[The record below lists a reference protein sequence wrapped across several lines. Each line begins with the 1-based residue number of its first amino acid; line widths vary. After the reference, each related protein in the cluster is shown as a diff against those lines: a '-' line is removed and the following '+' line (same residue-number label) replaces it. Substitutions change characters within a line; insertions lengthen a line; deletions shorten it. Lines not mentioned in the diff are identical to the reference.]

1 MSYFKL
7 YISSLLIVICLA
19 GCASTQKT
27 LNEKSDQ
34 VYIKKLEVGLNNK
47 KLPRQI
53 NIFYFAPN
61 SEDLIEGISSNYY
74 YYKRYAQYKPQL
86 NFINLSDKNHDC
98 LNLQEKKSFS
108 ITFVGKKSILDIK
121 SNCLSII
128 QSSNSLVINHSG
140 RSVNQ
145 FKGSKIFN
153 IYRDQD
159 LQKMLLHAKQKGSL
173 RTLVIDDDTTKD
185 GKKITDL
192 WTKLGGTVVARKS
205 SLESSQNQELI
216 SKILSIEKSVTR
228 NRKLSRV
235 IGIKTEHQPRKR
247 TDVDSIILSTTL
259 ENARSLKPALE
270 YNFANLLSVYL
281 IPSWA
286 EQENLS
292 IKELDLERITIVDS
306 PLMLNQTV
314 KPLGLEGVK
323 RSREFSMGYDA
334 YELVLLLNTSNN
346 FRYKGMSGLIT
357 KEGSSFKRESYITT
371 FDKGRLEP
379 LKNLN

>member
-34 VYIKKLEVGLNNK
+34 VYIKKLEVSLNNK

-98 LNLQEKKSFS
+98 LNLQEKRSFS
-108 ITFVGKKSILDIK
+108 ITFVGKKSTLDIE

-128 QSSNSLVINHSG
+128 QSSNSLVMNHSG

-205 SLESSQNQELI
+205 SLESSENQELI
-216 SKILSIEKSVTR
+216 SKILSIEKSATR

-286 EQENLS
+286 ERENLS

-314 KPLGLEGVK
+314 KPLGLEGIK

-379 LKNLN
+379 LNLN